1 MHLLKATSWGLIIGG
16 LTFVL
21 GFMIVGFTLGL
32 TDDAITVS
40 EEFDASMENR
50 PFLAVFALF
59 FAAAFAYLA
68 KSILQVA
75 EAVKVTDQWFMYA
88 RILLITMLA
97 LLLAQLSMFMLIPEE
112 TTVESFTAM
121 DHISQSLSNMTNVLS
136 GLVFLIIAGFVLKN
150 GAGNVIFKVLIAI
163 LALLAIVDFI
173 GLLDVIDLDDGIGF
187 VTWILWGVSLLGIG
201 VLGLTTK
208 EA

>member
-1 MHLLKATSWGLIIGG
+1 
-16 LTFVL
+16 
-21 GFMIVGFTLGL
+21 
-32 TDDAITVS
+32 
-40 EEFDASMENR
+40 
-50 PFLAVFALF
+50 
-59 FAAAFAYLA
+59 
-68 KSILQVA
+68 
-75 EAVKVTDQWFMYA
+75 MYA

-97 LLLAQLSMFMLIPEE
+97 LLLANLAMFMLIPEE

>member
-1 MHLLKATSWGLIIGG
+1 
-16 LTFVL
+16 
-21 GFMIVGFTLGL
+21 
-32 TDDAITVS
+32 
-40 EEFDASMENR
+40 
-50 PFLAVFALF
+50 
-59 FAAAFAYLA
+59 
-68 KSILQVA
+68 
-75 EAVKVTDQWFMYA
+75 MYA

-97 LLLAQLSMFMLIPEE
+97 LLLANLAMFMLIPEE

-187 VTWILWGVSLLGIG
+187 VTWILGGVSLLGIG

>member
-50 PFLAVFALF
+50 TFLAVFALL

-112 TTVESFTAM
+112 ATIESFTAM
-121 DHISQSLSNMTNVLS
+121 DHIGSAISSMTNGLS
-136 GLVFLIIAGFVLKN
+136 AFVFLIIAVFTFKN
-150 GAGNVIFKVLIAI
+150 GAGNAIFKAV
-163 LALLAIVDFI
+163 I
-173 GLLDVIDLDDGIGF
+173 GLLGVLSILDVISVIGVIDGDSIGF
-187 VTWILWGVSLLGIG
+187 ITWILWGLAIAIIG
-201 VLGLTTK
+201 VLGLVTK

>member
-1 MHLLKATSWGLIIGG
+1 MQLSKVTSWGLIIGG
-16 LTFVL
+16 LWFVL
-21 GFMIVGFTLGL
+21 GFMIVGISLDL
-32 TDDAITVS
+32 ADDKTPA
-40 EEFDASMENR
+40 EELKIAQDNTA
-50 PFLAVFALF
+50 FLALF
-59 FAAAFAYLA
+59 GILFAAVFAYLA

-75 EAVKVTDQWFMYA
+75 EAVKVSDEWFMYA

-97 LLLAQLSMFMLIPEE
+97 LLLANLAMFMLIPEE

-136 GLVFLIIAGFVLKN
+136 GLVFLIIAGFVFKN